1 MKNTIVFILTLFF
14 LSCTSGNEDLTTCG
28 TNNPLE
34 DIAWLKELKEGVEM
48 SASPAK
54 AIFIQYTYNDKT
66 VFSIDTCA
74 DCTDNLI
81 KVYNCDKEVICE
93 FGGIEGLNTCPDFEQ
108 KATNKLILWEN

>member
-1 MKNTIVFILTLFF
+1 MKNTIVLIVTLFF
-14 LSCTSGNEDLTTCG
+14 LSCTSDNEDPKTCG

-34 DIAWLKELKEGVEM
+34 DIAWLKELKENVEM

-54 AIFIQYTYNDKT
+54 AVFTQYTYNNET

-74 DCTDNLI
+74 DCADNLI
-81 KVYNCDKEVICE
+81 TVYNCEKEVICM
-93 FGGIEGLNTCPDFEQ
+93 FGGIGGLNTCPDFEQ